1 MKHPLL
7 LLILFMSLVSYSQTP
22 QFFKYQAVVRD
33 AAGLLAVNRIVSI
46 RTSILAG
53 SATGSSVYSETQ
65 TLSTNDY
72 GVVSLNIGNGTLVS
86 GSFSTINWSLGN
98 YFVKNELDI
107 TGGSTYVFMGTSQL
121 VSVPYALYS
130 EKSGNSISDHDTS
143 ATNEI
148 QTLSVSGNSLSVSGG
163 NTVSLPPDADSNP
176 TNELQ
181 ILSITGDSLH
191 ITNGNSVYL
200 SGAVD
205 LDANPTN
212 ELQNLNLQNDTLSIS
227 SGNYVVFPNDSDTD
241 STNEIQSISINN
253 DTISLSNSNS
263 IVIPQISIAGT
274 ANQINVSNVLS
285 NYTLST
291 PQDIST
297 TSSPT
302 FSGITLSP
310 NPLNLS
316 SGGTN
321 AQLLPISGGIV
332 YSNASQLQITP
343 SGTAGQYLTSNASGT
358 PLWTNPPT
366 TGNMFVA
373 SSITGDYTAG
383 GASKAAANEILISP
397 LYIPAPITVNFL
409 KLNVTQTLGA
419 TGDVG
424 VYDSNLNLVL
434 NGGSGSLAAAVGLQ
448 VVTPIQLPAARTL
461 APGQYYVAVTYNA
474 YTGRIGCATL
484 GVTGMIRRSGF
495 ATGGGS
501 VLPATITSITDGMYL
516 YGVTLSNN

>member
-107 TGGSTYVFMGTSQL
+107 TGGSSYVFMGTSQL

-148 QTLSVSGNSLSVSGG
+148 QL
-163 NTVSLPPDADSNP
+163 
-176 TNELQ
+176 
-181 ILSITGDSLH
+181 LSISGDSLH
-191 ITNGNSVYL
+191 ITSGNSVYL

-205 LDANPTN
+205 LDASQTN

-227 SGNYVVFPNDSDTD
+227 SGNYVVFQNYTDADTD

-263 IVIPQISIAGT
+263 IVIPQISIVGT
-274 ANQINVSNVLS
+274 ANQINVSNVSS

-291 PQDIST
+291 PQDISM

-321 AQLLPISGGIV
+321 AQLLPISGGVV

-343 SGTAGQYLTSNASGT
+343 SGTVGQYLTSNASGT
-358 PLWTNPPT
+358 PLWTTPPPT

-373 SSITGDYTAG
+373 SSII
-383 GASKAAANEILISP
+383 GAYSTTTSKTTLTQILISP
-397 LYIPAPITVNFL
+397 LYIPAPIIVN
-409 KLNVTQTLGA
+409 KMIIRVTTILGA

-424 VYDSNLNLVL
+424 IYDSNLNLVL
-434 NGGSGSLAAAVGLQ
+434 NGGSGSLTTALGLK

-461 APGQYYVAVTYNA
+461 APGQYYVAVTWNSI
-474 YTGRIGCATL
+474 TGIIGGANL
-484 GVTGMIRRSGF
+484 GTTGMIRRSGF

-501 VLPATITSITDGMYL
+501 VLPATITSITDGLYL